1 MDGTSDFENLT
12 GPFTPHLNTMSDQL
26 SSPDYIVNLYQYE
39 DNINRT
45 ASQYVQNII
54 SFHEDNNEAK
64 EISNIYYN
72 LLNQTRESSDKIED
86 DEEIIKHKNII
97 LTFQNSLSD
106 FLTKINE
113 QKDKT
118 FELEKDSK
126 SSYEKIKNDISKLQD
141 FSVFMHTI
149 DNKYADVVFN
159 DINKSIL
166 DVSKKISVDNNHEK
180 IKKNFIRQNYILN
193 LYLDGI
199 KSMNS
204 LNTGNTCSICFK
216 QPVDTFMEPCGHT
229 GCSECIQT
237 LIQRSGGEFNCNC
250 FYCRKSVFKFH
261 KLYFV

>member
-54 SFHEDNNEAK
+54 SFHKDNNEAK

-86 DEEIIKHKNII
+86 DDEIIKHKNII

-113 QKDKT
+113 QNSTQFNLCLKQ
-118 FELEKDSK
+118 FNGISRNSK
-126 SSYEKIKNDISKLQD
+126 QFNGIS
-141 FSVFMHTI
+141 
-149 DNKYADVVFN
+149 
-159 DINKSIL
+159 
-166 DVSKKISVDNNHEK
+166 NHLTE
-180 IKKNFIRQNYILN
+180 
-193 LYLDGI
+193 
-199 KSMNS
+199 
-204 LNTGNTCSICFK
+204 
-216 QPVDTFMEPCGHT
+216 
-229 GCSECIQT
+229 
-237 LIQRSGGEFNCNC
+237 
-250 FYCRKSVFKFH
+250 
-261 KLYFV
+261 